1 MDQNILNQLQN
12 SGLSDK
18 DLGLLTSLMSS
29 VNGGKKPKM
38 SVQDRNRILS
48 KLSSTMSNIPTEP
61 PKDIKDMTEEEKIK
75 YKEENRKKL
84 QNKMNQFKL
93 NRSSKKHRESV
104 MNNNDF
110 SNNLNNLPINS
121 SNNSSNNVSTNRPK
135 KLHEMTEEEKNKKRE
150 EIKLRVEEARRKQEL
165 EEKNN
170 SCQENED
177 NVSKTL
183 EKDNSSE
190 EDLDDYIN

>member
-104 MNNNDF
+104 MNNNDI
-110 SNNLNNLPINS
+110 SNNLNNLPAS
-121 SNNSSNNVSTNRPK
+121 TTNNLPTSTNRPK

-150 EIKLRVEEARRKQEL
+150 EIRLRVEEARRKQEL

>member
-121 SNNSSNNVSTNRPK
+121 SNNSSK